1 MQSIVQPGL
10 SVFQGFQSGDW
21 GILLKGLKSIWMP
34 SPDDESLL
42 EKVKAADGVQQI
54 EHLDPEDHAKR
65 SLTES
70 PILR

>member
-1 MQSIVQPGL
+1 
-10 SVFQGFQSGDW
+10 
-21 GILLKGLKSIWMP
+21 MP

-42 EKVKAADGVQQI
+42 EKKVKAADGVQQI